1 MKKFLIYLILILLNF
16 SVSTYANDV
25 RDFEI
30 EGITIGDTLLDHF
43 SKNEIKNFTITTYQN
58 NTDEYFMLTG
68 AEDKSQEYD
77 SLSFHVKKND
87 NQYIVHSI
95 SGSLYYE
102 KNFNKCLNKKKIIV
116 ESLKSNFRNLKP
128 NEYDYKY
135 NWDKKSIAYISDFDF
150 KNGAVRVYCINWSE
164 VTEKKRNFTDNLS
177 VTIQINYFTEWLN
190 NKTN

>member
-1 MKKFLIYLILILLNF
+1 MKKLLAIIILSLYFIT
-16 SVSTYANDV
+16 SSQADDI

-30 EGITIGDTLLDHF
+30 EGMSIGDSLLDHF
-43 SKNEIKNFTITTYQN
+43 SENEIKNFTITTYQN
-58 NTDEYFMLTG
+58 NTDEYIMLTG

-87 NQYIVHSI
+87 NQYIIHSI

-102 KNFNKCLNKKKIIV
+102 KNFNKCLNKKKKIV
-116 ESLKSNFRNLKP
+116 ESLKFNFGNLKSD
-128 NEYDYKY
+128 EYDYKY
-135 NWDKKSIAYISDFDF
+135 DWDLNSIAYISDFDF

-164 VTEKKRNFTDNLS
+164 VTEKKRNFADNLS

-190 NKTN
+190 NRIN